1 MILRSQIRRARACAC
16 RVSPATPG
24 TRRRAP
30 SGASFRAVLLPAALL
45 LSSQLLAEKLRV
57 ASYNLEN
64 YTLTDRKTADGYVKN
79 APKPEKEKEALR
91 TVILAMNADVLAVQE
106 IGGPAFVEELRRDLK
121 TAGIDYPHT
130 VTLEGPDPHRRVAF
144 LSKKPFA
151 QTVRHARIETGFEIA
166 SPHERVALVNRGL
179 LGVTL
184 TVEDRPVTLYTV
196 HLKSRLTSNAGDPRA
211 ERERLA
217 EAAAIRTTL
226 AGDGI
231 GKPDTLALLCGD
243 FNDGP
248 NSKTITGFA
257 QNAGTP
263 FLTLLDAKDAAGEIW
278 TYRNAK
284 KGFYDRSDYAFV
296 SPALKPF
303 VTRSRALDNPSTGAA
318 SDHRPIVVDIEIPA
332 KLPKS

>member
-1 MILRSQIRRARACAC
+1 MKKPTILLHFALC
-16 RVSPATPG
+16 
-24 TRRRAP
+24 
-30 SGASFRAVLLPAALL
+30 LLPSLALG
-45 LSSQLLAEKLRV
+45 ERLRV

-79 APKPEKEKEALR
+79 APKPEKEKEAMR
-91 TVILAMNADVLAVQE
+91 AVIRAMNADVLAVQE
-106 IGGPAFVEELRRDLK
+106 IGGPAFVEELKRDLK
-121 TAGIDYPHT
+121 TAGIDYPFT
-130 VTLEGPDPHRRVAF
+130 ATLEGPDPHRRIAF

-151 QTVRHARIETGFEIA
+151 QITRHNRIETGFEIA

-184 TVEDRPVTLYTV
+184 SVEGRPVTLYTV
-196 HLKSRLTSNAGDPRA
+196 HLKSRLTSNAGDARA

-217 EAAAIRTTL
+217 EAAAVRQKL
-226 AGDGI
+226 ADDGVM
-231 GKPDTLALLCGD
+231 KPDTLALLCGD

-257 QNAGTP
+257 VHAGAP
-263 FLTLLDAKDAAGEIW
+263 FLTLLDAKDASGEIW

-303 VTRSRALDNPSTGAA
+303 VIRSRALDHPRTGAA
-318 SDHRPIVVDIEIPA
+318 SDHRPIVVEFEIPPE
-332 KLPKS
+332 KP